1 MRTMYQIPG
10 VRVESGKAGTVGK
23 SGQEKMQYMYLPPF
37 FCVTAVTRINTV
49 TQREGLRYY
58 IG

>member
-1 MRTMYQIPG
+1 MYQIPG